1 MARLSERELDV
12 LHALYAD
19 QQQQNGDYGFKTD
32 YNAMSAAFVQRYTD
46 MWGEPPPRPRS
57 ARSLRLAWSDYKLV
71 CSSDQLGTG
80 VAMTGAQKRKREEP
94 ERYNGKADRVAES
107 AAKLQRASQRHR
119 RRCGHDARSSHVETR
134 LGQNALSDPTTDGRQ
149 AASLLY
155 DDDDDDRAESLLHSP
170 SSCSWSSDDLS
181 ASFGDLSKKPVEF
194 HLPTVEAL
202 IIRPQFLD
210 YLVVDVA
217 ARSLASTPTLP
228 PPPVPPK
235 DDAYAEQRA
244 EVLYQILTDG
254 GDAAAIA
261 QHGALLR
268 EEDAVHVRFACS

>member
-12 LHALYAD
+12 LHALYAE

-32 YNAMSAAFVQRYTD
+32 YNAMSAAFAQRYAD
-46 MWGEPPPRPRS
+46 MWREPPPRPRS
-57 ARSLRLAWSDYKLV
+57 ARALRLAWSDYKLV

-94 ERYNGKADRVAES
+94 ERYNGKVQRSTKS
-107 AAKLQRASQRHR
+107 AAKLQRVSQRHR
-119 RRCGHDARSSHVETR
+119 RRRGHDARSSHVETR
-134 LGQNALSDPTTDGRQ
+134 LGQNALTDPLAVDQNDMSG
-149 AASLLY
+149 LLY
-155 DDDDDDRAESLLHSP
+155 DDIDEADADPPLHT

-181 ASFGDLSKKPVEF
+181 ESFGDLSKKPVEF

-217 ARSLASTPTLP
+217 ARSLASTPTVTP
-228 PPPVPPK
+228 PPPQ
-235 DDAYAEQRA
+235 DDDYAEQRA

-254 GDAAAIA
+254 GDATAIA